1 MHEERE
7 SGSRIAMKKTWWKSK
22 TLWLNAIL
30 AATTVAEA
38 QLGLIQAHLGNG
50 SYLALLSFAAALNAA
65 LRFVTSQPIK

>member
-7 SGSRIAMKKTWWKSK
+7 SGSRIAMKKSWWKSK

-30 AATTVAEA
+30 AATTIAEA
-38 QLGLIQAHLGNG
+38 NLGLLQSQFGPSA
-50 SYLALLSFAAALNAA
+50 YLAILSFAAALNAA